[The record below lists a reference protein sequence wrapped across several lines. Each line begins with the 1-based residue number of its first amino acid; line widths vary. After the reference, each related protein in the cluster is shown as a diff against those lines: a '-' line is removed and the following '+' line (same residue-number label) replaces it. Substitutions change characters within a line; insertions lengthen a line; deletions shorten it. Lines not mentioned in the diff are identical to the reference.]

1 MCPAGRALS
10 RPCSR
15 LMIKCPQLGRGG
27 ARGETPAVTVS
38 EDDGGIFHLAPSL
51 GNTTLSH
58 PDDPPSLAQLTLSA
72 QIAPCSPACVSVL
85 AC

>member
-1 MCPAGRALS
+1 MCTAGRTLS

-15 LMIKCPQLGRGG
+15 LMIKCPQFGGG
-27 ARGETPAVTVS
+27 ARLGETPAVTVS
-38 EDDGGIFHLAPSL
+38 EDDGGIFHLGPSL

-72 QIAPCSPACVSVL
+72 RIAPCSPACVSVL
-85 AC
+85 AR